1 MPAQDPNCVEVAVH
15 ESAGFAAWQ
24 RSKMKKSCLSRK
36 AKGFTLIELLVVIAI
51 IAILAAL
58 LLPALAGAKAK
69 SQKTVCLNNLRQIG
83 IAGVLYINDFS
94 QYPGNLSAVHRCY
107 VWPTRLL
114 SRMGNN
120 RKSFYCPAAPAN
132 SAWDT
137 NVNKTLGGNGENGL
151 PDPFA
156 VSPHA
161 RFSFGYNDWGLAI
174 SHIPQLGLGGDV
186 DGAVNRGPVKDT
198 DVRKPVDMIMLADVR
213 AQPDPNLINMDA
225 DVDPTDNSPGHSQWP
240 SNRHNYRVD
249 ILFTDGHCESARR
262 PPMIDPNNTVWRRR
276 WNNDNRAHD
285 GRDGDAVPG
294 WTVDP
299 VAAAQLDHS

>member
-1 MPAQDPNCVEVAVH
+1 MRA
-15 ESAGFAAWQ
+15 S
-24 RSKMKKSCLSRK
+24 RYIRK
-36 AKGFTLIELLVVIAI
+36 AAGFTLIELLVVIAI

-58 LLPALAGAKAK
+58 LLPALARAKAK
-69 SQKTVCLNNLRQIG
+69 SQKTVCLNNLHQIG
-83 IAGVLYINDFS
+83 IASVLYVNDFS
-94 QYPGNLSAVHRCY
+94 QYPGNLSAIHRCY
-107 VWPTRLL
+107 VWPTRFL
-114 SRMGNN
+114 SRMANN
-120 RKSFYCPAAPAN
+120 RKAFFCPAAPAN

-137 NVNKTLGGNGENGL
+137 NVNNTLGGNGEDGL

-156 VSPHA
+156 ISPHT

-186 DGAVNRGPVKDT
+186 DGAVNRGPVRDT

-225 DVDPTDNSPGHSQWP
+225 DVDPTDNRPGHSQWP
-240 SNRHNYRVD
+240 SNRHDYRVD

-262 PPMIDPNNTVWRRR
+262 PAMIDPNNTVWRRR

-285 GRDGDAVPG
+285 GKEGDAVPT
-294 WTVDP
+294 WPVDP
-299 VAAAQLDHS
+299 VAAGQLDHS

>member
-1 MPAQDPNCVEVAVH
+1 MP
-15 ESAGFAAWQ
+15 ESVGFAAWQ
-24 RSKMKKSCLSRK
+24 RSKMKKSCLLPK
-36 AKGFTLIELLVVIAI
+36 ATGFTLIELLVVIAI

-58 LLPALAGAKAK
+58 LLPALARAKAK
-69 SQKTVCLNNLRQIG
+69 SQKTVCLNNLHQIG
-83 IAGVLYINDFS
+83 IAGVLYIHDFS
-94 QYPGNLSAVHRCY
+94 QYPGTYSANHRCF

-114 SRMGNN
+114 SLMANN
-120 RKSFYCPAAPAN
+120 RKSFYCPAAPAI

-156 VSPHA
+156 VTPHS

-186 DGAVNRGPVKDT
+186 DGAVNRGPVRDT

-225 DVDPTDNSPGHSQWP
+225 DVDPTDNSQGHSQWP

-249 ILFTDGHCESARR
+249 ILFADGHCESARR
-262 PPMIDPNNTVWRRR
+262 PPMIDPNNAVWRRR

-285 GRDGDAVPG
+285 GRDGDAVPT

-299 VAAAQLDHS
+299 VAAGQLDHS